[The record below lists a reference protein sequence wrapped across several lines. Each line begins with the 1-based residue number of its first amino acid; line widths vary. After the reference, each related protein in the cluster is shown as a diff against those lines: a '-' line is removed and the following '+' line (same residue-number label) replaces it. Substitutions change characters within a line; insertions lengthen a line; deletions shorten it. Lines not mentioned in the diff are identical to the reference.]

1 MKLRA
6 CAAMIIGALGTAAPA
21 MAASEITDIRSDSTV
36 ETGDMLQ
43 LFIPL
48 SGYMAAWMHDD
59 WEGAKQLTYSVLA
72 SQIIVDTT
80 KKVVGRQRPSGTSPR
95 SYPSGHAAAG
105 FSGAHFLQMRYGA
118 EWGIPAYAA
127 ASYVAYSRVHGKR
140 HFVSDVTASAGI
152 SFLVNQYFVSPYAA
166 DGVYMNAQQTE
177 DGMALNVT
185 ITEEAFNKER
195 TAKDK
200 IQHIATP
207 LYNKIEVGLGSHL
220 NFFTED
226 LIANSHF
233 SDTKQVDKLQP
244 YTRITYSRELS
255 NNDMLDF
262 EFIPTE
268 LRVNGTA
275 KETFKYQDTTYNKGE
290 SLVSEYRHYMLGG
303 NVYKGYE
310 PLDNFD
316 VKFGL
321 GFYAHHFGY
330 EIANAE
336 ELGQHEK
343 REYLRILPAM
353 TARATYTLFDSLD
366 LTGEYRYQVWGNN
379 KHSTAKL
386 GVNYQINRAWDM
398 GLNYLAS
405 STNLPTS
412 TDFDAIGYDNSSV
425 ELVFSNR
432 F

>member
-6 CAAMIIGALGTAAPA
+6 CAAFVIGALGTATPA
-21 MAASEITDIRSDSTV
+21 IAASEITDIRSDSTV

-43 LFIPL
+43 LVIPL

-80 KKVVGRQRPSGTSPR
+80 KKIVGRQRPSGTSPR

-118 EWGIPAYAA
+118 EWGVPAYAA

-152 SFLVNQYFVSPYAA
+152 SFLVNQYFVSPYAN
-166 DGVYMNAQQTE
+166 DGVYLNAQQTE
-177 DGMALNVT
+177 DGMSLNVT
-185 ITEEAFNKER
+185 VTEAAFNQER
-195 TAKDK
+195 SSKDR
-200 IQHIATP
+200 IQTVATP
-207 LYNKIEVGLGSHL
+207 LKNKIEVGLGSHL

-226 LIANSHF
+226 LVMNQNF
-233 SDTKQVDKLQP
+233 SDATQVDKLQP
-244 YTRITYSRELS
+244 YTRITYSRELANS
-255 NNDMLDF
+255 NALDF

-268 LRVNGTA
+268 LRVTGKA
-275 KETFKYQDTTYNKGE
+275 KQDFSYQDKDYAKGE

-303 NVYKGYE
+303 NVYKGYT
-310 PLDNFD
+310 PLENLD

-321 GFYAHHFGY
+321 GVYAHQFGY
-330 EIANAE
+330 QVANADS
-336 ELGQHEK
+336 LGQHAK

-353 TARATYTLFDSLD
+353 TARATYTLWESVAV
-366 LTGEYRYQVWGNN
+366 TGEYRFQSWEKNSHN
-379 KHSTAKL
+379 TAKL
-386 GVNYQINRAWDM
+386 GVNYQINRAWDV

-412 TDFDAIGYDNSSV
+412 VEFDEVGYDNSSV
-425 ELVFSNR
+425 ELLFSNR